1 MMHFLTVL
9 FALLGCFILIDLFR
23 SKLPPFLKS
32 VLKLDAEELKEI
44 SENPIVKSQQKL
56 EGLDDGI
63 YFQAGEALLFLK
75 NSIEDRALFEELEQL
90 WYLDDTACL
99 VFVFEERLW
108 VVKIKNSYFLPTE
121 WLEQLRNFQAFY
133 LLSEGWTDSWT
144 PGLSR
149 MYPRFT
155 LPTHWAWLRNS
166 YPKLRTLEYDAWE
179 KHLPKS
185 YHPIIHIVTKK
196 PHIAKQ
202 VSSLTVANLLGS
214 IPTQNGVYAQE
225 GAWMLVVGG
234 HIVDSAHF
242 QELRQ
247 FWYCEITGD
256 EAWIGHRVYIAVFS
270 NRYWVMPVPNT
281 SEYSAASAFFD
292 SHSDQQMREFQLYY
306 AAELKSL
313 PLSWVSLPCG
323 FQQGGQDQQS
333 NIENILS
340 ELSVVRP
347 QGPLDYAEWVEI
359 LLPIDRRALFSDSLA
374 SDSLDIKIQLSK
386 NDSNL
391 PAIPADLK
399 NGIYTHEDLLIFVV
413 NRKIVDTAYP
423 EDLRQFWHL
432 IIYLDDHLE
441 GPTPQ
446 TPTYLAV
453 FSERVWMI
461 PVSEKDTVHST
472 FFQGTWRERMLH
484 FKQYYVGR
492 YLGCPPGWSWKWSG
506 GLSKTSFFNIRPACY
521 RRSSMPMPGWSQIS
535 ENGST
540 FDATPLE
547 HLNYKEWCARV
558 EGFD

>member
-1 MMHFLTVL
+1 MYILTIL
-9 FALLGCFILIDLFR
+9 FTLLGCFIFIDLFR
-23 SKLPPFLKS
+23 SKLPLFLKS
-32 VLKLDAEELKEI
+32 ALKLNPEEAKEI
-44 SENPIVKSQQKL
+44 SDSSKLNTIQTL
-56 EGLDDGI
+56 EGLEDGI
-63 YFQAGEALLFLK
+63 YFQAGDALLFLN
-75 NSIEDRALFEELEQL
+75 NSIRDRAQFEELEQL
-90 WYLDDTACL
+90 WYLDDSSSL

-108 VVKIKNSYFLPTE
+108 VVKITNPYLLPTE
-121 WLEQLRNFQAFY
+121 WLARLRTFQEFY
-133 LLSEGWTDSWT
+133 LLSEGWAEPWT
-144 PGLSR
+144 AGISG

-155 LPTHWAWLRNS
+155 LPSHWAWLRNS

-179 KHLPKS
+179 AHLPKS

-196 PHIAKQ
+196 ADIPKP
-202 VSSLTVANLLGS
+202 VSSFMVANPSPVLTPS
-214 IPTQNGVYAQE
+214 VPTQNGIYAQE

-234 HIVDSAHF
+234 RIVDSAYF

-256 EAWIGHRVYIAVFS
+256 EAWVGHRVYIAVFA
-270 NRYWVMPVPNT
+270 NRYWVMPVLDT

-292 SHSDQQMREFQLYY
+292 SHSDQQMCEFQLYY

-323 FQQGGQDQQS
+323 FQQGEQDQQHHL
-333 NIENILS
+333 EDILS

-347 QGPLDYAEWVEI
+347 QGPLNYSEWVEI
-359 LLPIDRRALFSDSLA
+359 LLPIDRYAIETGEVNHPPAF
-374 SDSLDIKIQLSK
+374 
-386 NDSNL
+386 L
-391 PAIPADLK
+391 PPIPADLK
-399 NGIYTHEDLLIFVV
+399 NGIYTHEDVLIFVV

-432 IIYLDDHLE
+432 TIYLDDHLD

-461 PVSEKDTVHST
+461 PIAMKEDEKDAVHSS
-472 FFQGTWRERMLH
+472 FFQGTWRERMIH

-492 YLGCPPGWSWKWSG
+492 YLGCPPGWRWKWSG

-521 RRSSMPMPGWSQIS
+521 RRSSMPMPDWSQTA